1 VGEQKKTRFGSK
13 ISRMSDAFLRVQ
25 ERTAKAAGLDVI
37 KSFYRL
43 VPLERAVVEAVLS
56 ELVGTRLLMR
66 VDFKKASPLL
76 AEALDKQRPQA
87 KGRRPAEMTLA
98 QEALSRLSY
107 YHRPVFRDEAN
118 NRTIEW
124 HTHWLSGYAELG
136 EGVILVSIEEK
147 IVPHLKVL
155 KAFLSRRSF
164 GARFTSQYSV
174 RLYEWA
180 WPYRN
185 AGLVRVSMEELR
197 TILGVNEERD
207 EKGRLIRAAILKHWP
222 NLKQRALSRAL
233 SEISTKSDLEIRLTA
248 SYRGEMRKVA
258 ALVFEIK
265 QKEAGA
271 EGEGS

>member
-1 VGEQKKTRFGSK
+1 MGERKKTRFGSK

-43 VPLERAVVEAVLS
+43 VPLERAVVEAVLN
-56 ELVGTRLLMR
+56 EMVGTRVVMR

-76 AEALDKQRPQA
+76 AGALDKQRPQA

-136 EGVILVSIEEK
+136 DGVMLVSIEEK

-155 KAFLSRRSF
+155 KGFLSRRSF
-164 GARFTSQYSV
+164 DARFTSQYSV

-180 WPYRN
+180 WPYRKG
-185 AGLVRVSMEELR
+185 GLVRVSMEELR

-233 SEISTKSDLEIRLTA
+233 AEISGNSDLEIRLAA
-248 SYRGEMRKVA
+248 SYRGEMRRVA

-265 QKEAGA
+265 QKEVRT